1 MHKAVFAERDL
12 SRGRGGGQKALDNES
27 CAVRNS
33 AAARSRSPA
42 ATSARAIMYC
52 CRRRMRLQ
60 RHHHNVENAL
70 IFAVAIIAVAL
81 LFDMTN
87 GWHDAANSIATV
99 VATRVLT
106 PMQAVV
112 WAAFFNFV
120 AFAVLGTR
128 VAKTIASDLVDMKQ
142 IDPKWQLWVLL
153 CGLLGAI
160 AWDVL
165 TWYFGLPT
173 SSSHALVGGYAGA
186 ALAANAGGFG
196 VLKGAGWVKTIVFI
210 FLSPLLGMLL
220 GLVIMVAVSWLFRR
234 WSPHRVNT
242 FFRRGQLFSA
252 ALYSLGHGGADAQ
265 KTMGMIAAILVAA
278 NLNLNAA
285 KHIPLWVVLSC
296 HAAMAIGTLSGG
308 WRIVHTLGAR
318 LTRLRPVG
326 GFSAE
331 TAGAT
336 TLFLAIFGGIPVS
349 TTHTITGAIVGVG
362 IVKRVQAVRWSLAQ
376 NIVWAWVLTIPG
388 SALVAAACFGAAR
401 MLLA

>member
-1 MHKAVFAERDL
+1 METTLVFAVL
-12 SRGRGGGQKALDNES
+12 
-27 CAVRNS
+27 
-33 AAARSRSPA
+33 
-42 ATSARAIMYC
+42 
-52 CRRRMRLQ
+52 
-60 RHHHNVENAL
+60 
-70 IFAVAIIAVAL
+70 IIAVAL

-99 VATRVLT
+99 VSTRVLT

-142 IDPKWQLWVLL
+142 IDTKWQLWVLL
-153 CGLLGAI
+153 CGLVGAI
-160 AWDVL
+160 LWDVF

-186 ALAANAGGFG
+186 AIAANAGGFG
-196 VLKGAGWVKTIVFI
+196 VLKAEGWIKVITFIV
-210 FLSPLLGMLL
+210 LSPLVGMFLGFA
-220 GLVIMVAVSWLFRR
+220 IMIGVSWLFRR
-234 WSPHRVNT
+234 WSPHRVNS
-242 FFRRGQLFSA
+242 FFRRGQLVSA

-278 NLNLNAA
+278 NLNLNAG

-296 HAAMAIGTLSGG
+296 HAAMGIGTLTGG

-318 LTRLRPVG
+318 LTKLRPVG

-331 TAGAT
+331 TAGAA
-336 TLFLAIFGGIPVS
+336 TLFMAISGGIPVS
-349 TTHTITGAIVGVG
+349 TTHTITGAIIGVG
-362 IVKRVQAVRWSLAQ
+362 AIKRLHAVRWGLAQ
-376 NIVWAWVLTIPG
+376 NIVWAWVLTIPC
-388 SALVAAACFGAAR
+388 SALIAAAFFGTVR
-401 MLLA
+401 LLHS

>member
-1 MHKAVFAERDL
+1 
-12 SRGRGGGQKALDNES
+12 
-27 CAVRNS
+27 
-33 AAARSRSPA
+33 
-42 ATSARAIMYC
+42 MYG
-52 CRRRMRLQ
+52 CRRRMCLQ
-60 RHHHNVENAL
+60 RHLHNVENAL

-196 VLKGAGWVKTIVFI
+196 VLKGAGWLKTIVFI

-278 NLNLNAA
+278 NLNLGAA